1 MRISSRRFATLRR
14 VCDSLLITLI
24 LVVLFGMILGRLVP
38 LTGRTTLIIGG
49 NSMQPTIPIGAA
61 VIVEPV
67 APAAIQVGDVVSL
80 RTGAHL
86 QSVFTHRV
94 TRGRRPRRRP
104 PGSRPR
110 ATPTQPPI
118 PRSRRRA
125 RSSAGRRRRSPYAG
139 FLLALLSIPSGVLLV
154 LFLAGV
160 LLSLTWLLESFE
172 VDLIAQVPE
181 PAEPAPSSP
190 TASANPR
197 AARAHRLRRAR
208 ESALDP
214 AGRGD

>member
-94 TRGRRPRRRP
+94 TRVVDRDGVPWIETKGDANATADP
-104 PGSRPR
+104 SLTSTSQVIGR
-110 ATPTQPPI
+110 ATTTI
-118 PRSRRRA
+118 
-125 RSSAGRRRRSPYAG
+125 PYAG